1 MGPVEVK
8 AAVIADPAD
17 FAAWLLKH
25 AADLD
30 PASLTGIPT
39 FKDGRTAAIVYVE
52 EREAEEFAEDT
63 LVT

>member
-8 AAVIADPAD
+8 AALIADPAD
-17 FAAWLLKH
+17 FAARLLKQ

-39 FKDGRTAAIVYVE
+39 FKDGRTAA
-52 EREAEEFAEDT
+52 RT
-63 LVT
+63 VT